1 MSEAG
6 RVARAINIED
16 LRRLAKQ
23 RVPRAVFDYIDG
35 GAGAEVTLRENSRA
49 FDAVTFLPRG
59 AVETPSVDIKTAV
72 VGTMID
78 VPFLLAPLGSS
89 RVFYPRAEVAAAR
102 AAGRAG
108 TGYVLSTLSGC
119 PLEEVKA
126 ATSGPAWY
134 QVYLVGG
141 RDVARA
147 AIERAVS
154 AGFGA
159 LVVTIDT
166 PVAGMR
172 ERDHRNGVQRLLSR
186 RPLTMLPVLPQVL
199 ARPRWLAAFLAD
211 GGLMSFPNVVLPG
224 QGPMAYT
231 EVGPALEQSVVTWAD
246 LDWIR
251 KVWPRPIV
259 VKGVLAPGDA
269 QRAIDAGAD
278 AILVSN
284 HGGRQLDGAP
294 AALRAL
300 PAVVGAVGGRI
311 QVLMD
316 GGIRRGS
323 DIAVAL
329 CLGAKAVLVG
339 RAYGYG
345 LAAAG
350 EAGVMRAIDILRSD
364 LVRTMKLLGCPSTA
378 LLDERFVTMSS
389 DWRRS

>member
-1 MSEAG
+1 MSEAS
-6 RVARAINIED
+6 RVERAINIED
-16 LRRLAKQ
+16 LRRVAKR

-35 GAGAEVTLRENSRA
+35 GAGAEVTLRENARA

-59 AVETPSVDIKTAV
+59 AIDTPTVDMKTIVA
-72 VGTMID
+72 GTTID

-89 RVFYPRAEVAAAR
+89 RVFYPRAEIAAAR

-119 PLEEVKA
+119 ALEDVKA
-126 ATSGPAWY
+126 ATPGPAWY
-134 QVYLVGG
+134 QVYLIGG

-147 AIERAVS
+147 AIERAVR

-186 RPLTMLPVLPQVL
+186 RFATMLPVLPQVL

-211 GGLMSFPNVVLPG
+211 GGLMRFPNVVLPG

-251 KVWPRPIV
+251 TIWPRPVI
-259 VKGVLAPGDA
+259 VKGVMTPDDA
-269 QRAIDAGAD
+269 RRAIDAGAD
-278 AILVSN
+278 ALVVSN
-284 HGGRQLDGAP
+284 HGGRQLDGVP
-294 AALRAL
+294 ATLRAL
-300 PAVVGAVGGRI
+300 PGVAEAVGGRI
-311 QVLMD
+311 DVLMD
-316 GGIRRGS
+316 GGIRRGG
-323 DIAVAL
+323 DIVVAL

-350 EAGVMRAIDILRSD
+350 EVGVTRAIDILRAD
-364 LVRTMKLLGCPSTA
+364 LVRTMKLLGCPSTSA
-378 LLDERFVTMSS
+378 LDRAFVGVPR
-389 DWRRS
+389 DWSRS